1 MEKRRL
7 GRTGH
12 MSTVFIFGA
21 AAFWE
26 ISQAEADAAIDLVRA
41 HGVNHFD
48 VAPSYGQAEI
58 RLGPWLEQHRSEI
71 FLGCKTTER
80 TRQGAHDELHRSLE
94 RLRVKSFDLYQL
106 HAVCE
111 MEQLNQALGPGGAI
125 EAIVEAR
132 DQGLVKHIGITGH
145 GYHAPVVHAAALE
158 RFDFDTVM
166 TPLNFIQWAD
176 PQFRANE
183 QRLLALAAER
193 DVGVMIIKSVAK
205 APWGTRTH
213 TYKPWYEPFDD
224 PAMIENSVRFVL
236 SQPVTGFASPADVR
250 LLPAA
255 LAAAEKFKPLSPG
268 EEQTLVNSAKTYEPL
283 FVGV

>member
-1 MEKRRL
+1 METRRL

-26 ISQAEADAAIDLVRA
+26 ISQADADAAIELVRA
-41 HGVNHFD
+41 RGVNHFD

-94 RLRVKSFDLYQL
+94 RLRVKDFDLYQL

-111 MEQLNQALGPGGAI
+111 MDDLNKALGPGGAI
-125 EAIVEAR
+125 EAILEAR
-132 DQGLVKHIGITGH
+132 EQGLVKHIGITGH
-145 GYHAPVVHAAALE
+145 GYRAPVVHAVALE

-176 PQFRANE
+176 PEFRANE
-183 QRLLALAAER
+183 QRLLQLAADK
-193 DVGVMIIKSVAK
+193 DVGMMIIKSVAK
-205 APWGTRTH
+205 APWGERVH

-224 PAMIENSVRFVL
+224 PQMIEKSVRFVL

-255 LAAAEKFKPLSPG
+255 LDAAENFKPLSA
-268 EEQTLVNSAKTYEPL
+268 EEMQTLVNSAKEYEAL
-283 FVGV
+283 FVAA